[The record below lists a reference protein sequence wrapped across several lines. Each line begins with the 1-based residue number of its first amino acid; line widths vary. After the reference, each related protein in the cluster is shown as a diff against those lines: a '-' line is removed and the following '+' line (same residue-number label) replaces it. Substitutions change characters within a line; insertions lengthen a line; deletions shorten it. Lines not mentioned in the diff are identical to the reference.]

1 VIVISDGTLKA
12 AGLGYDEAIGLLKP
26 ADGEL
31 VVHVREELDDIPL
44 PGIRSMKPED
54 DFGGG
59 TVRQTDRA
67 SAEWPWPVPTIPPIN
82 AKASVF
88 KAALPVQV
96 EVDARVHEP
105 VPARG
110 TGGGAALPA
119 TEAEIDADRLE
130 RRLAAITPSPSRLSV
145 LGLRLDPDARGVCFA
160 DIERTAL
167 ALGAQAQLLPGHE
180 VMLSSPFGSRHC
192 RSFAECCKLLNGR
205 TYGAIDG

>member
-44 PGIRSMKPED
+44 PGIRSLKPED
-54 DFGGG
+54 DFGGD
-59 TVRQTDRA
+59 TLRPTDRA

-130 RRLAAITPSPSRLSV
+130 RRLAAVTPSPSPLDV
-145 LGLRLDPDARGVCFA
+145 LGLRLPERGLLFYQLEYVAR
-160 DIERTAL
+160 
-167 ALGAQAQLLPGHE
+167 ALGVQATLLPGGGVH
-180 VMLSSPFGSRHC
+180 LDGIWGAADYGSVH
-192 RSFAECCKLLNGR
+192 AAAAALNAR
-205 TYGAIDG
+205 AFRPEEL

>member
-44 PGIRSMKPED
+44 PGIRSLN
-54 DFGGG
+54 DFGGD
-59 TVRQTDRA
+59 TLRPTDRA

-96 EVDARVHEP
+96 EVDARVCEP

-119 TEAEIDADRLE
+119 TAEEIDAHRLE
-130 RRLAAITPSPSRLSV
+130 QRLAAIAPSPLAV
-145 LGLRLDPDARGVCFA
+145 LGLRLPERGLMFYQLEYVAR
-160 DIERTAL
+160 
-167 ALGAQAQLLPGHE
+167 ALGVQATLLPGGGVH
-180 VMLSSPFGSRHC
+180 LSGIWGEQMYGSVHAA
-192 RSFAECCKLLNGR
+192 AE
-205 TYGAIDG
+205 AINARAFRPEEL